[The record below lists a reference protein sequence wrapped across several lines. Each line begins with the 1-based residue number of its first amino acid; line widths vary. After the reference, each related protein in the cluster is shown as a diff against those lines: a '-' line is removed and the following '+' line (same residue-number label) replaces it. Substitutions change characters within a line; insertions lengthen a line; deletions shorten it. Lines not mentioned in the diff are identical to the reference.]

1 MSNLIVKLSNL
12 AVEAINDDAISAFPN
27 ECCGFLYG
35 TESADGSREITLAV
49 PVTNSKEGDQRRR
62 FEISPLDYLRAER
75 FALQNDT
82 ALLGVYHS
90 HPNHPAIASEH
101 DLAVAMPYFSYVIV
115 SVMNV
120 EIADHKSWRLKD
132 EAREFVEEQVF
143 IESVSSVL
151 NPVS

>member
-1 MSNLIVKLSNL
+1 MIHFQIKISEE
-12 AVEAINDDAISAFPN
+12 AVEVINADGVSAFPN

-35 TESADGSREITLAV
+35 HELANGEREITLAV

-62 FEISPLDYLRAER
+62 FEISPLDYLRAEQ

-82 ALLGVYHS
+82 TLLGVYHS

-115 SVMNV
+115 SVMNGEV
-120 EIADHKSWRLKD
+120 ADLKSWRLKD
-132 EAREFVEEQVF
+132 EERVFLEEEVETSFLTEAAPA
-143 IESVSSVL
+143 ES
-151 NPVS
+151 

>member
-1 MSNLIVKLSNL
+1 MSNLIVKLNDKAL
-12 AVEAINDDAISAFPN
+12 EAINADAISAFPN

-35 TESADGSREITLAV
+35 TETGDVREITLAV

-62 FEISPLDYLRAER
+62 FEISPLDYLRAEQ

-115 SVMNV
+115 SVREG
-120 EIADHKSWRLKD
+120 EIADHKSWRLRD
-132 EAREFVEEQVF
+132 EVRAFLEETVIVNVEV
-143 IESVSSVL
+143 
-151 NPVS
+151 

>member
-1 MSNLIVKLSNL
+1 MSNFIIKLTDQAL
-12 AVEAINDDAISAFPN
+12 GAINDDAVSAFPN

-35 TESADGSREITLAV
+35 TESADGSRQITLAV

-62 FEISPLDYLRAER
+62 FEISPLDYLRAEQ
-75 FALQNDT
+75 FALQKDT

-101 DLAVAMPYFSYVIV
+101 DLAVAMPYFSYVIA
-115 SVMNV
+115 SVMDG

-132 EAREFVEEQVF
+132 EERVFLEEKV
-143 IESVSSVL
+143 IVPD
-151 NPVS
+151 PVGQLS